1 MPQRTAGDRR
11 SPKVGGS
18 KAPRSLA
25 TPPPTSA
32 YRGARQGLPGR
43 PTSAAGVPDK
53 NYRGPRQK
61 LPGSPA
67 NTTGVPDKN
76 YRGARQVAFHKIAA
90 KRGFSCRV
98 FWSLCFCLPCGVM
111 LFNNNHR
118 EIRGGLAVGP
128 DRVELMLFP
137 EYSTLVSAERNLEEY
152 PLFELKARQRGSK
165 ARLFERVI
173 EGEGG
178 VSLRQSWKVIPSG
191 EYGMPGPLDQDVYL
205 AVLQLLEKRGGMPED
220 GELAFSLYEL
230 RKVLGWSDD
239 SGGAYRQIK
248 DALVR
253 IQLTGVQSTNAF
265 YSAAD
270 EQLIADS
277 FNVWSVH
284 FAQRKK
290 RGGAAPGAQATTQDR
305 HVLRFHPIFIRNYE
319 AQYLKGLDAD
329 FFWSL
334 RMPLSKRLYRLI
346 DLQRA
351 SGLSWRTDLFAVR
364 DQIPLDY
371 AYPSQI
377 KRALKKA
384 HAELEEKGFLSGVDY
399 EEHEEENTTSVLYRI
414 SHLFARRQKALSLSG
429 TPQQMFAIERLMR
442 EGVRGDTARD
452 LVVSHGP
459 ERCLHYAE
467 ALDAQEGIRNRAS
480 FLVSAIRKGYALPG
494 PPTKQDQESLEPS
507 FESTVIAHDDAH
519 RETHKETEPPP
530 PEVPEGFPPPTPDP
544 AAEGLWGRVLE
555 NAKDEIDASSLRVW
569 FGTVTAVALGPKS
582 LTISVPTPFARE
594 YIETRF
600 RPALEAALHE
610 ELSEGDS
617 LRVLVHTE

>member
-1 MPQRTAGDRR
+1 MGR
-11 SPKVGGS
+11 
-18 KAPRSLA
+18 
-25 TPPPTSA
+25 
-32 YRGARQGLPGR
+32 LPVD
-43 PTSAAGVPDK
+43 S
-53 NYRGPRQK
+53 
-61 LPGSPA
+61 
-67 NTTGVPDKN
+67 
-76 YRGARQVAFHKIAA
+76 
-90 KRGFSCRV
+90 
-98 FWSLCFCLPCGVM
+98 
-111 LFNNNHR
+111 
-118 EIRGGLAVGP
+118 

-253 IQLTGVQSTNAF
+253 IQLTGVQSSNAF

-290 RGGAAPGAQATTQDR
+290 RGGASSSGARTTQER
-305 HVLRFHPIFIRNYE
+305 HVLRFHPVFIRNYE

-329 FFWSL
+329 FFWAL

-351 SGLSWRTDLFAVR
+351 GGLSWRTDLFAVR

-371 AYPSQI
+371 PYPSQI
-377 KRALKKA
+377 KRALGKA
-384 HAELEEKGFLSGVDY
+384 HAELEEKGFLSGVEY
-399 EEHEEENTTSVLYRI
+399 KGNASVLYRI
-414 SHLFARRQKALSLSG
+414 SQAFARRQKALELSG
-429 TPQQMFAIERLMR
+429 TPQEMFAIERLMR

-452 LVVSHGP
+452 LVVSHGA
-459 ERCLHYAE
+459 ERCLRYAE

-480 FLVSAIRKGYALPG
+480 FLVSAIRKGYALPE
-494 PPTKQDQESLEPS
+494 PREPAQEPLEYSL
-507 FESTVIAHDDAH
+507 VADAPQE
-519 RETHKETEPPP
+519 RETELHGEVRSPPP
-530 PEVPEGFPPPTPDP
+530 PPPDP
-544 AAEGLWGRVLE
+544 AAEELWGHVLE
-555 NAKDEIDASSLRVW
+555 HAEDVIAAPSLRAW
-569 FGTVTAVALGPKS
+569 FEAVTAVSLGTDY
-582 LTISVPTPFARE
+582 LTISVPNPFAKE
-594 YIETRF
+594 YIESRF
-600 RPALEAALHE
+600 KATLEDALRQELSRDAAL
-610 ELSEGDS
+610 
-617 LRVLVHTE
+617 RVVVGAQGG

>member
-1 MPQRTAGDRR
+1 LGT
-11 SPKVGGS
+11 
-18 KAPRSLA
+18 
-25 TPPPTSA
+25 
-32 YRGARQGLPGR
+32 
-43 PTSAAGVPDK
+43 
-53 NYRGPRQK
+53 
-61 LPGSPA
+61 
-67 NTTGVPDKN
+67 
-76 YRGARQVAFHKIAA
+76 
-90 KRGFSCRV
+90 
-98 FWSLCFCLPCGVM
+98 
-111 LFNNNHR
+111 
-118 EIRGGLAVGP
+118 

-165 ARLFERVI
+165 ARLFERVV

-178 VSLRQSWKVIPSG
+178 VSLRQTWKVIPSG
-191 EYGMPGPLDQDVYL
+191 EYGMPGPVDQDVYL
-205 AVLQLLEKRGGMPED
+205 AVLQLLEQRGGMPED

-239 SGGAYRQIK
+239 SGGAYREIR

-290 RGGAAPGAQATTQDR
+290 RGTPNSSGARMTQDR
-305 HVLRFHPIFIRNYE
+305 HVLKFHPIFIRNYE

-334 RMPLSKRLYRLI
+334 KMPLSKRLYRLI

-351 SGLSWRTDLFAVR
+351 SGLSWRTDLLAVR

-377 KRALKKA
+377 KRALRKA
-384 HAELEEKGFLSGVDY
+384 HAELEEKGFLSGVEY
-399 EEHEEENTTSVLYRI
+399 EEHEEENATSVIYRI
-414 SHLFARRQKALSLSG
+414 SPLFARRQKALELSG
-429 TPQQMFAIERLMR
+429 TPQEMFAIERLMR

-452 LVVSHGP
+452 LVVSHGA
-459 ERCLHYAE
+459 ESCLGYAE
-467 ALDAQEGIRNRAS
+467 ALDAQQGIRNRAS
-480 FLVSAIRKGYALPG
+480 FLVSAIRKGYALPE
-494 PPTKQDQESLEPS
+494 PPEPAQETQETSR
-507 FESTVIAHDDAH
+507 IADAPQE
-519 RETHKETEPPP
+519 RETKPHTIEPTPPP
-530 PEVPEGFPPPTPDP
+530 PSDP
-544 AAEGLWGRVLE
+544 AAEEHWSRVLE
-555 NAKDEIDASSLRVW
+555 HAEEEIDASSLRVW
-569 FGTVTAVALGPKS
+569 FGAVTAVALGSNS
-582 LTISVPTPFARE
+582 LTISLPTPLAKE

-600 RPALEAALHE
+600 KATLEDALRQELSQDAAL
-610 ELSEGDS
+610 
-617 LRVLVHTE
+617 RVVVGAGG

>member
-1 MPQRTAGDRR
+1 VET
-11 SPKVGGS
+11 
-18 KAPRSLA
+18 
-25 TPPPTSA
+25 
-32 YRGARQGLPGR
+32 
-43 PTSAAGVPDK
+43 
-53 NYRGPRQK
+53 
-61 LPGSPA
+61 
-67 NTTGVPDKN
+67 
-76 YRGARQVAFHKIAA
+76 
-90 KRGFSCRV
+90 
-98 FWSLCFCLPCGVM
+98 
-111 LFNNNHR
+111 
-118 EIRGGLAVGP
+118 

-178 VSLRQSWKVIPSG
+178 VSLRQRWKVIPSG
-191 EYGMPGPLDQDVYL
+191 EYGMPGPVDQDVYL

-239 SGGAYRQIK
+239 SGGAYQEIK

-253 IQLTGVQSTNAF
+253 IQLTGVQSSNAF

-290 RGGAAPGAQATTQDR
+290 RGGANSSGTRTTQDR

-334 RMPLSKRLYRLI
+334 KMPLSKRLYRLI

-351 SGLSWRTDLFAVR
+351 DGLSWRSDLFAVR

-371 AYPSQI
+371 LYPSQI

-384 HAELEEKGFLSGVDY
+384 HEELEEKGFLSGVEY
-399 EEHEEENTTSVLYRI
+399 EELEEGNTISVLYRI
-414 SHLFARRQKALSLSG
+414 SPLFARRQKALELSG
-429 TPQQMFAIERLMR
+429 TPQEMFAIERLMR

-452 LVVSHGP
+452 LVVSHGA
-459 ERCLHYAE
+459 ERCLRYAE

-480 FLVSAIRKGYALPG
+480 FLVSAIRKGYALPE
-494 PPTKQDQESLEPS
+494 PPEPDQEPLEPS
-507 FESTVIAHDDAH
+507 LEQH
-519 RETHKETEPPP
+519 P
-530 PEVPEGFPPPTPDP
+530 PEDPEGFPPPTPDP
-544 AAEGLWGRVLE
+544 AAEGLWARVLE
-555 NAKDEIDASSLRVW
+555 KAEGEIDASSLRVW
-569 FGTVTAVALGPKS
+569 FEDVIAVALDSES

-600 RPALEAALHE
+600 KAALEAALRE
-610 ELSEGDS
+610 ELSQGAT
-617 LRVLVHTE
+617 LRVIVHTGAEDA

>member
-1 MPQRTAGDRR
+1 LF
-11 SPKVGGS
+11 VG
-18 KAPRSLA
+18 
-25 TPPPTSA
+25 T
-32 YRGARQGLPGR
+32 
-43 PTSAAGVPDK
+43 
-53 NYRGPRQK
+53 
-61 LPGSPA
+61 
-67 NTTGVPDKN
+67 
-76 YRGARQVAFHKIAA
+76 
-90 KRGFSCRV
+90 
-98 FWSLCFCLPCGVM
+98 
-111 LFNNNHR
+111 
-118 EIRGGLAVGP
+118 

-173 EGEGG
+173 EGESG
-178 VSLRQSWKVIPSG
+178 VSLRQTWKVIPSG
-191 EYGMPGPLDQDVYL
+191 EYGMPGPVDQDVYL

-239 SGGAYRQIK
+239 SGGAYREIK

-253 IQLTGVQSTNAF
+253 IQLTGVQSSNAF

-290 RGGAAPGAQATTQDR
+290 RGGANSGARTTQDR

-334 RMPLSKRLYRLI
+334 KMPLSKRLYRLI

-351 SGLSWRTDLFAVR
+351 DGLSWRTDLFAVR

-371 AYPSQI
+371 PYPSQI
-377 KRALKKA
+377 KRALGKA
-384 HAELEEKGFLSGVDY
+384 HEELEEKGFLSGVEY
-399 EEHEEENTTSVLYRI
+399 EEHEGNTTSVLYRI
-414 SHLFARRQKALSLSG
+414 SHLFARRQKALELSG
-429 TPQQMFAIERLMR
+429 TPQEMFAIERLMR

-452 LVVSHGP
+452 LVVSHGA
-459 ERCLHYAE
+459 ERCLRYAE

-494 PPTKQDQESLEPS
+494 PPEPDQEPLEPS
-507 FESTVIAHDDAH
+507 FESSVIAHDAQQ
-519 RETHKETEPPP
+519 ETEPHPRED
-530 PEVPEGFPPPTPDP
+530 PEVFPPPTPDP
-544 AAEGLWGRVLE
+544 AAEGLWDRVLE

-569 FGTVTAVALGPKS
+569 FGTVTAVALGPES

-600 RPALEAALHE
+600 RAALEAALHE
-610 ELSEGDS
+610 ELSEGAS
-617 LRVLVHTE
+617 LRVLVHAEEAGG

>member
-1 MPQRTAGDRR
+1 LET
-11 SPKVGGS
+11 
-18 KAPRSLA
+18 
-25 TPPPTSA
+25 
-32 YRGARQGLPGR
+32 
-43 PTSAAGVPDK
+43 
-53 NYRGPRQK
+53 
-61 LPGSPA
+61 
-67 NTTGVPDKN
+67 
-76 YRGARQVAFHKIAA
+76 
-90 KRGFSCRV
+90 
-98 FWSLCFCLPCGVM
+98 
-111 LFNNNHR
+111 
-118 EIRGGLAVGP
+118 

-191 EYGMPGPLDQDVYL
+191 EYGMPGPVDQDVYL

-239 SGGAYRQIK
+239 SGGAYQQIK

-253 IQLTGVQSTNAF
+253 IQLTGVQSSNAF

-290 RGGAAPGAQATTQDR
+290 RGGANSSGARSGARTTQDR
-305 HVLRFHPIFIRNYE
+305 HVLRFHPVFIRNYE
-319 AQYLKGLDAD
+319 AQYLKGLDAE
-329 FFWSL
+329 FFFSL
-334 RMPLSKRLYRLI
+334 KMPLSKRLYRLI

-351 SGLSWRTDLFAVR
+351 GGLLWRSELFAVR

-371 AYPSQI
+371 PYPSQI

-384 HAELEEKGFLSGVDY
+384 HKELEEKGFLSGVDY

-414 SHLFARRQKALSLSG
+414 SHLFARRQKALELSG
-429 TPQQMFAIERLMR
+429 TPQEMFAIERLMR

-494 PPTKQDQESLEPS
+494 PPKQDQESLEPS
-507 FESTVIAHDDAH
+507 LESSVIAHDDAH
-519 RETHKETEPPP
+519 RETHKETEPHP
-530 PEVPEGFPPPTPDP
+530 PEDPEGFTPPTPDP

-569 FGTVTAVALGPKS
+569 FGTVTAVALGPRS

-600 RPALEAALHE
+600 RAALEAALHE
-610 ELSEGDS
+610 ELSEGAS
-617 LRVLVHTE
+617 LRVLVYAEEENG

>member
-1 MPQRTAGDRR
+1 VET
-11 SPKVGGS
+11 
-18 KAPRSLA
+18 
-25 TPPPTSA
+25 
-32 YRGARQGLPGR
+32 
-43 PTSAAGVPDK
+43 
-53 NYRGPRQK
+53 
-61 LPGSPA
+61 
-67 NTTGVPDKN
+67 
-76 YRGARQVAFHKIAA
+76 
-90 KRGFSCRV
+90 
-98 FWSLCFCLPCGVM
+98 
-111 LFNNNHR
+111 
-118 EIRGGLAVGP
+118 

-191 EYGMPGPLDQDVYL
+191 EYGMPGPVDQDVYL
-205 AVLQLLEKRGGMPED
+205 AVLQLLEERGGMPED

-239 SGGAYRQIK
+239 SGGAYQEIK

-253 IQLTGVQSTNAF
+253 IQLTGVQSSNAF

-284 FAQRKK
+284 FAQRKM
-290 RGGAAPGAQATTQDR
+290 RGARTTQDR

-334 RMPLSKRLYRLI
+334 KMPLSKRLYRLI

-371 AYPSQI
+371 TYPSQI
-377 KRALKKA
+377 KRALEKA

-399 EEHEEENTTSVLYRI
+399 EEQEGTTSVLYRI
-414 SHLFARRQKALSLSG
+414 SPLFARRQKALELSG
-429 TPQQMFAIERLMR
+429 TPQEMFAIERLMR

-452 LVVSHGP
+452 LVVSHGA
-459 ERCLHYAE
+459 ERCLRYAE
-467 ALDAQEGIRNRAS
+467 TLDAQEGIRNRAS

-494 PPTKQDQESLEPS
+494 PPEPGQEPLETSLEPHPS
-507 FESTVIAHDDAH
+507 ED
-519 RETHKETEPPP
+519 
-530 PEVPEGFPPPTPDP
+530 PEGFPPPTPDP
-544 AAEGLWGRVLE
+544 AAEGLWARVLE
-555 NAKDEIDASSLRVW
+555 NAQGEIDASSLRVW
-569 FGTVTAVALGPKS
+569 FEDVIAVDLGSES

-600 RPALEAALHE
+600 KPALEAALAD
-610 ELSEGDS
+610 ELSQKASLLVAIHAEEGDGPD
-617 LRVLVHTE
+617 RK

>member
-1 MPQRTAGDRR
+1 
-11 SPKVGGS
+11 VG
-18 KAPRSLA
+18 
-25 TPPPTSA
+25 T
-32 YRGARQGLPGR
+32 
-43 PTSAAGVPDK
+43 D
-53 NYRGPRQK
+53 
-61 LPGSPA
+61 
-67 NTTGVPDKN
+67 
-76 YRGARQVAFHKIAA
+76 H
-90 KRGFSCRV
+90 
-98 FWSLCFCLPCGVM
+98 
-111 LFNNNHR
+111 
-118 EIRGGLAVGP
+118 
-128 DRVELMLFP
+128 VELMLFP

-173 EGEGG
+173 KGEGG
-178 VSLRQSWKVIPSG
+178 VSLRQTWKVIPSG
-191 EYGMPGPLDQDVYL
+191 EYGMPGPVDQDVYL

-239 SGGAYRQIK
+239 SGGAYREIK

-253 IQLTGVQSTNAF
+253 IQLTGVQSSNAF

-290 RGGAAPGAQATTQDR
+290 RGQANSSGARTTQDR
-305 HVLRFHPIFIRNYE
+305 HVLRFHPVFIRNYE

-329 FFWSL
+329 FFFSL
-334 RMPLSKRLYRLI
+334 KMPLSKRLYRLI

-351 SGLSWRTDLFAVR
+351 DGLSWRSDLFAVR

-371 AYPSQI
+371 PYPSQI
-377 KRALKKA
+377 KRALGKA
-384 HAELEEKGFLSGVDY
+384 HAELEEKGFLSGVEY
-399 EEHEEENTTSVLYRI
+399 EEHEGTTSLLYRI
-414 SHLFARRQKALSLSG
+414 SHLFARRQKALELSG
-429 TPQQMFAIERLMR
+429 TPQEMFAIERLMR

-452 LVVSHGP
+452 LVVSHGA
-459 ERCLHYAE
+459 ERCLRYAE

-494 PPTKQDQESLEPS
+494 PPEQEQEPLEPS
-507 FESTVIAHDDAH
+507 FESSVVAHYAQQ
-519 RETHKETEPPP
+519 ETEPHP
-530 PEVPEGFPPPTPDP
+530 PEDPEGFPPPTPD
-544 AAEGLWGRVLE
+544 AAADELWTRVLE

-569 FGTVTAVALGPKS
+569 FGTVTAVALDPQS

-600 RPALEAALHE
+600 RAALEAALHE
-610 ELSEGDS
+610 ELSEEAS
-617 LRVLVHTE
+617 LRVLVHTEEADG

>member
-1 MPQRTAGDRR
+1 
-11 SPKVGGS
+11 VG
-18 KAPRSLA
+18 
-25 TPPPTSA
+25 T
-32 YRGARQGLPGR
+32 
-43 PTSAAGVPDK
+43 
-53 NYRGPRQK
+53 
-61 LPGSPA
+61 
-67 NTTGVPDKN
+67 
-76 YRGARQVAFHKIAA
+76 
-90 KRGFSCRV
+90 
-98 FWSLCFCLPCGVM
+98 
-111 LFNNNHR
+111 
-118 EIRGGLAVGP
+118 

-191 EYGMPGPLDQDVYL
+191 EYGMPGPVDQDVYL

-239 SGGAYRQIK
+239 SGGAYREIK

-290 RGGAAPGAQATTQDR
+290 KGGAGSGISGTSGARSTQDR
-305 HVLRFHPIFIRNYE
+305 HVLKFHPIFIRNYE

-329 FFWSL
+329 FFWDL
-334 RMPLSKRLYRLI
+334 KMPLSKRLYRLI

-371 AYPSQI
+371 RYPSEI

-384 HAELEEKGFLSGVDY
+384 HAELTEKGFLSGVEY
-399 EEHEEENTTSVLYRI
+399 GGKGEGATGEGATGLLYRI
-414 SHLFARRQKALSLSG
+414 SPLFARRQKALELAG
-429 TPQQMFAIERLMR
+429 TPQEMFAIERLMR

-452 LVVSHGP
+452 LVVSHGA
-459 ERCLHYAE
+459 ERCLNYAE
-467 ALDAQEGIRNRAS
+467 ALDLQEGIRNRAS
-480 FLVSAIRKGYALPG
+480 FLVSAIRKGYALPEPQVHG
-494 PPTKQDQESLEPS
+494 APTQEPLAVEPS
-507 FESTVIAHDDAH
+507 SAAEVP
-519 RETHKETEPPP
+519 RETELPRSEHPPP
-530 PEVPEGFPPPTPDP
+530 PPSDPE
-544 AAEGLWGRVLE
+544 AEELWARVLE
-555 NAKDEIDASSLRVW
+555 RAEGDAEGEIDASSMRVW
-569 FGTVTAVALGPKS
+569 FGDVRAVGVGS
-582 LTISVPTPFARE
+582 GYLTISVPNPFARE

-600 RPALEAALHE
+600 KAALETALRE
-610 ELSEGDS
+610 ELTGSAS
-617 LRVLVHTE
+617 LRVVVHE

>member
-1 MPQRTAGDRR
+1 LF
-11 SPKVGGS
+11 VG
-18 KAPRSLA
+18 
-25 TPPPTSA
+25 T
-32 YRGARQGLPGR
+32 
-43 PTSAAGVPDK
+43 
-53 NYRGPRQK
+53 
-61 LPGSPA
+61 
-67 NTTGVPDKN
+67 
-76 YRGARQVAFHKIAA
+76 
-90 KRGFSCRV
+90 
-98 FWSLCFCLPCGVM
+98 
-111 LFNNNHR
+111 
-118 EIRGGLAVGP
+118 

-173 EGEGG
+173 EGESG
-178 VSLRQSWKVIPSG
+178 VSLRQTWKVIPSG
-191 EYGMPGPLDQDVYL
+191 EYGMPGPVDQDVYL

-239 SGGAYRQIK
+239 SGGAYREIK

-253 IQLTGVQSTNAF
+253 IQLTGVQSSNAF

-290 RGGAAPGAQATTQDR
+290 RGGANSGARTTQDR

-334 RMPLSKRLYRLI
+334 KMPLSKRLYRLI

-351 SGLSWRTDLFAVR
+351 DGLSWRTDLFAVR

-371 AYPSQI
+371 PYPSQI
-377 KRALKKA
+377 KRALGKA
-384 HAELEEKGFLSGVDY
+384 HEELEEKGFLSGVEY
-399 EEHEEENTTSVLYRI
+399 EEHEGNTTSVLYRI
-414 SHLFARRQKALSLSG
+414 SHLFARRQKALELSG
-429 TPQQMFAIERLMR
+429 TPQEMFAIERLMR

-452 LVVSHGP
+452 LVVSHGA
-459 ERCLHYAE
+459 ERCLRYAE

-494 PPTKQDQESLEPS
+494 PPEPDQEPLEPS
-507 FESTVIAHDDAH
+507 FESSVIAHDAQQ
-519 RETHKETEPPP
+519 ETEPHP
-530 PEVPEGFPPPTPDP
+530 PEDPEVFPPPTPDP
-544 AAEGLWGRVLE
+544 AAEGLWDRVLE

-569 FGTVTAVALGPKS
+569 FGTVTAVALGPES

-600 RPALEAALHE
+600 RAALEAALHE
-610 ELSEGDS
+610 ELSEGAS
-617 LRVLVHTE
+617 LRVLVHAEEAGG

>member
-1 MPQRTAGDRR
+1 MGT
-11 SPKVGGS
+11 
-18 KAPRSLA
+18 
-25 TPPPTSA
+25 
-32 YRGARQGLPGR
+32 
-43 PTSAAGVPDK
+43 
-53 NYRGPRQK
+53 
-61 LPGSPA
+61 
-67 NTTGVPDKN
+67 
-76 YRGARQVAFHKIAA
+76 
-90 KRGFSCRV
+90 
-98 FWSLCFCLPCGVM
+98 
-111 LFNNNHR
+111 
-118 EIRGGLAVGP
+118 

-205 AVLQLLEKRGGMPED
+205 AVLQLLEERGGMPED

-239 SGGAYRQIK
+239 SGGAYREIK

-253 IQLTGVQSTNAF
+253 IQLTGVQSSNAF

-290 RGGAAPGAQATTQDR
+290 RGTANSSGARTTQDR

-334 RMPLSKRLYRLI
+334 KMPLSKRLYRLI

-351 SGLSWRTDLFAVR
+351 SGLSWRSDLFAVR

-371 AYPSQI
+371 PYPSQI

-384 HAELEEKGFLSGVDY
+384 HAELEEKGFLSGVEY
-399 EEHEEENTTSVLYRI
+399 EEQEDSTTSVLYRI
-414 SHLFARRQKALSLSG
+414 SHLFARRQKALELSG
-429 TPQQMFAIERLMR
+429 TPQEMFAIERLMR

-452 LVVSHGP
+452 LVVSHGA
-459 ERCLHYAE
+459 ERCLRYAE
-467 ALDAQEGIRNRAS
+467 ALDTQEGIRNRAS
-480 FLVSAIRKGYALPG
+480 FLVSAIRKGYALPEL
-494 PPTKQDQESLEPS
+494 PEPDQESLGSSLELPLS
-507 FESTVIAHDDAH
+507 AHEAPQ
-519 RETHKETEPPP
+519 KTEVNP
-530 PEVPEGFPPPTPDP
+530 PEDSEVGFPPPTPDP
-544 AAEGLWGRVLE
+544 AAEELWGRVLG
-555 NAKDEIDASSLRVW
+555 NAEGEIDASSLRVW
-569 FGTVTAVALGPKS
+569 FQDVIAVELRSES
-582 LTISVPTPFARE
+582 LTISVPTPFAKE

-600 RPALEAALHE
+600 KSALEAALGE
-610 ELSEGDS
+610 ELSEEAS
-617 LRVLVHTE
+617 LRVLVYAGEEDGEHRK

>member
-1 MPQRTAGDRR
+1 MGTDQ
-11 SPKVGGS
+11 
-18 KAPRSLA
+18 
-25 TPPPTSA
+25 
-32 YRGARQGLPGR
+32 
-43 PTSAAGVPDK
+43 
-53 NYRGPRQK
+53 
-61 LPGSPA
+61 
-67 NTTGVPDKN
+67 
-76 YRGARQVAFHKIAA
+76 
-90 KRGFSCRV
+90 
-98 FWSLCFCLPCGVM
+98 
-111 LFNNNHR
+111 
-118 EIRGGLAVGP
+118 
-128 DRVELMLFP
+128 VELMLFP

-191 EYGMPGPLDQDVYL
+191 EYGMPGPIDQDVYL
-205 AVLQLLEKRGGMPED
+205 AVLQLLEKRGGMHED

-239 SGGAYRQIK
+239 SGGAYQQIK

-253 IQLTGVQSTNAF
+253 IQLTGVQSSNAF

-290 RGGAAPGAQATTQDR
+290 RGRANSSRARTTQDR
-305 HVLRFHPIFIRNYE
+305 HVLRFHPVFIRNYE

-334 RMPLSKRLYRLI
+334 KMPLSKRLYRLI

-351 SGLSWRTDLFAVR
+351 GGLSWRTELLAVR

-371 AYPSQI
+371 SYPSQI

-384 HAELEEKGFLSGVDY
+384 HEELKEKGFLSGVEY
-399 EEHEEENTTSVLYRI
+399 EEHEEENTTSVLYHI
-414 SHLFARRQKALSLSG
+414 SPLFARRQKALELSG
-429 TPQQMFAIERLMR
+429 TPQEMFAIERLMR

-452 LVVSHGP
+452 LVVSHGA
-459 ERCLHYAE
+459 ERCLRYAE

-480 FLVSAIRKGYALPG
+480 FLVSAIRKGYALPE
-494 PPTKQDQESLEPS
+494 PPEPDQEPLESSLEPS
-507 FESTVIAHDDAH
+507 LLAHAPQQTQPH
-519 RETHKETEPPP
+519 P
-530 PEVPEGFPPPTPDP
+530 PEDPEGFIPPTPDP
-544 AAEGLWGRVLE
+544 AAEGLWGCVLE
-555 NAKDEIDASSLRVW
+555 NAKGEIDASSLRVW
-569 FGTVTAVALGPKS
+569 FGTVTAVALGPQS

-600 RPALEAALHE
+600 RAALEAALGE
-610 ELSEGDS
+610 ELSEGAS
-617 LRVLVHTE
+617 LRVLVHTEEADG